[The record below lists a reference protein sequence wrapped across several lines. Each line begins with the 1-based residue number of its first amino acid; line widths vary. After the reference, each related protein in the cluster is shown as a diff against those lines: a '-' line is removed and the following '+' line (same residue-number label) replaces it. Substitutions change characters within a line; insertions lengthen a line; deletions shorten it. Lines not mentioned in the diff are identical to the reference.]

1 MVLRQMGKRLDSALR
16 IRDSALEKL
25 QVEALFVDT
34 NLGPTLSWRKDRLT
48 MLYRT
53 PFQKL
58 PPVPERL
65 KYMAALLGKQ
75 LENLSYRLDIW
86 DTEYGGKV
94 LNIEWNAEGDVQ
106 LVSFRR
112 GAWESKVLAFR
123 SFRNS

>member
-1 MVLRQMGKRLDSALR
+1 
-16 IRDSALEKL
+16 
-25 QVEALFVDT
+25 
-34 NLGPTLSWRKDRLT
+34 

-58 PPVPERL
+58 PPVPEQL
-65 KYMAALLGKQ
+65 KYMAALFGKQ
-75 LENLSYRLDIW
+75 LDNLSYGLDIW
-86 DTEYGGKV
+86 EMEYVGKV